1 MPKEDTQFKKGQS
14 GNPNGR
20 PPGVKNFTTKVKEAL
35 EALADGSAD
44 TNEKILIKTIIKRA
58 AVDGDVGMI
67 RTVWEQ
73 LDGKPLQRT
82 ELSGTDGSPLKIEV
96 VKYADD
102 TNSTQLPAES
112 IPTATAES
120 D

>member
-1 MPKEDTQFKKGQS
+1 MVFVKGQS
-14 GNPNGR
+14 GNPEGR
-20 PPGVKNFTTKVKEAL
+20 PIGAKNFTTKVREAL
-35 EALADGSAD
+35 ENLADGTAD

-96 VKYADD
+96 IKYADD
-102 TNSTQLPAES
+102 NNSEQLPAES
-112 IPTATAES
+112 IPVATTES